1 MEKCYFCTITE
12 INGEAEYTSSFL
24 MKTDDIEKD
33 LQAVFKEYRGEGE
46 YDNYNGKV
54 DEGFVWFGELAAKDP
69 NYREVPEEDFNVLK
83 KYLVIL

>member
-33 LQAVFKEYRGEGE
+33 LQEVFKNYCGDGE
-46 YDNYNGKV
+46 YDSYNGEE
-54 DEGFVWFGELAAKDP
+54 DTSFIWFRDLAATDSD
-69 NYREVPEEDFNVLK
+69 YREVPEEDFNVLK
-83 KYLVIL
+83 KYLIIL